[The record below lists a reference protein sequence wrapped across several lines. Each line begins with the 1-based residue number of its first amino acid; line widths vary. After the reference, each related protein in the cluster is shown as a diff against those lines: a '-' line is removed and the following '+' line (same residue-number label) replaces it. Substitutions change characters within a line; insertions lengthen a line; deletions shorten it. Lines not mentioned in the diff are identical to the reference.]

1 MFIVLALIRGSVNVS
16 LGVNLLVGTGVNHEV
31 GPGVGCRVSRGVD
44 REVSCWFGEVSRIA
58 QSSEILKWG

>member
-16 LGVNLLVGTGVNHEV
+16 LLVGPGVNHEV
-31 GPGVGCRVSRGVD
+31 GPGVGCRVSHGVD

>member
-16 LGVNLLVGTGVNHEV
+16 LGVNHLVGT
-31 GPGVGCRVSRGVD
+31 GVGCRVSRGVD

>member
-16 LGVNLLVGTGVNHEV
+16 LGVNHLVGPGVNHD
-31 GPGVGCRVSRGVD
+31 VGCRVSRGVD